1 MMAAMCSERIVGGQ
15 CKHLLVQ
22 VDVLG
27 RHEDALNDAKTCDL
41 GRKFVAVPEKR
52 ARLVAP

>member
-1 MMAAMCSERIVGGQ
+1 MAAMCSERIVGGQ